1 MAKFSV
7 KNFLVNLMQILCL
20 IIQETYILV
29 SQNITVYSSD
39 LHDVIIIPTK
49 RQKTLVI
56 DSDTESGGKKNHTPY
71 WRRLYRYVRLLNAI
85 THKVLVK

>member
-1 MAKFSV
+1 M

-56 DSDTESGGKKNHTPY
+56 DSDTESGGKKKPHTI
-71 WRRLYRYVRLLNAI
+71 LEKALQVCQAI
-85 THKVLVK
+85 ECNNP